1 MSKLIKPVI
10 PCVITERSYS
20 KENSTLKKTVMELRH
35 ENEENKFIINT
46 MKAEIRLFRDTLK
59 KVQKASKKAI
69 YEYDCMD

>member
-1 MSKLIKPVI
+1 
-10 PCVITERSYS
+10 
-20 KENSTLKKTVMELRH
+20 MELRH

>member
-1 MSKLIKPVI
+1 MSKSIKPVI

-69 YEYDCMD
+69 YEHDCMD